1 LDVICAQLL
10 ATSERGIEALTALKA
25 QLKAQYDTP
34 ETPETDSIVQQ
45 AWQHMNPD
53 QRALISTRCEAYRGR
68 TKSLHLLTVE
78 LEDLDELIDNIEGE
92 EITPELEVAV
102 QQLLD

>member
-10 ATSERGIEALTALKA
+10 ATSEQGIAALTALKA

-45 AWQHMNPD
+45 ASMATHEPRPTCSDFQ
-53 QRALISTRCEAYRGR
+53 
-68 TKSLHLLTVE
+68 SL
-78 LEDLDELIDNIEGE
+78 
-92 EITPELEVAV
+92 
-102 QQLLD
+102 